1 MKFDRPDDDYYRR
14 EIGRK
19 LERACLFDSDIE
31 EPSPE
36 TVKMWMEKAK
46 ELREKRRRCKRLL
59 ISSAAVFVLSVGIGA
74 TIAFEQPS
82 AEAGNSGEVR
92 IETGMESKDTYASI
106 DEVPETI
113 QENFLVFSEFAPDYN
128 LKKIEVEEKNEI
140 KKIKFNFEGEGNE
153 EIYIEEL
160 EINDERGNSQF
171 IDSDAKKED
180 WYGLDIYITNY
191 DSENSRMVYTF
202 IYDNSLLVNINVDT
216 AVEEEVMKTFVK
228 KYVLEK

>member
-31 EPSPE
+31 DPSPE

-46 ELREKRRRCKRLL
+46 ELREKRRRRKRLL

-92 IETGMESKDTYASI
+92 IETGMESKDTYASV
-106 DEVPETI
+106 DEVPDSVKEEFLMFEQIPEGYELKEAQVKTNSSSKMLSLVYVQKGNPEMLINQIKVDDDNNFSLNLNNDSIKEQWGET
-113 QENFLVFSEFAPDYN
+113 
-128 LKKIEVEEKNEI
+128 
-140 KKIKFNFEGEGNE
+140 
-153 EIYIEEL
+153 EIYVNTYYDDVKMTSYSFEKDDILVTIKVADNVQKGQIKQMIE
-160 EINDERGNSQF
+160 
-171 IDSDAKKED
+171 
-180 WYGLDIYITNY
+180 
-191 DSENSRMVYTF
+191 
-202 IYDNSLLVNINVDT
+202 
-216 AVEEEVMKTFVK
+216 
-228 KYVLEK
+228 